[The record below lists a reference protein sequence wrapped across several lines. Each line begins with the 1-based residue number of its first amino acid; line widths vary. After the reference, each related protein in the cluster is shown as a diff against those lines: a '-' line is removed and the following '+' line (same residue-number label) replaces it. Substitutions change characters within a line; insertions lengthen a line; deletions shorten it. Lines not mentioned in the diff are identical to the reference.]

1 MAVRQE
7 IIMSFLRISK
17 IIQLVLATT
26 LTFFVLIQSKGTGLS
41 SALGG
46 MAGHYRTKRGVER
59 VLFGTTILFG
69 VLFVINSLLLVIL
82 S

>member
-1 MAVRQE
+1 
-7 IIMSFLRISK
+7 MSILRISK
-17 IIQLVLATT
+17 IVQLVLASV

-41 SALGG
+41 SAFGG

-59 VLFGTTILFG
+59 LIFALTIVFAA
-69 VLFVINSLLLVIL
+69 LFVINSLIIVFL